1 MEQYISK
8 SAVKAEIDRLCKEHT
23 SIAYCD
29 DVALVLEDLDEF
41 LDTLEVKE
49 IDINNEYK

>member
-1 MEQYISK
+1 MEKYISK
-8 SAVKAEIDRLCKEHT
+8 AAVMAEIDRLCEKHT

-29 DVALVLEDLDEF
+29 DVALVLEDLEEF

-49 IDINNEYK
+49 LQ